1 MSDDPILTY
10 LQSIDARTARM
21 ETAFTAAL
29 TDHRKE
35 DDAIHDELRKDL
47 DSLKTSRTAAR
58 AGLAAL
64 ALGGGT
70 GAAKLGFLDKI
81 VSMFGGGGT

>member
-1 MSDDPILTY
+1 MSDDPVLIY

-21 ETAFTAAL
+21 EAAFSAAI
-29 TDHRKE
+29 TDHKKE
-35 DDAIHDELRKDL
+35 DDVVHDELRKDI

-58 AGLAAL
+58 AGIAAL
-64 ALGGGT
+64 VLGGGT

-81 VSMFGGGGT
+81 VSLFGGGGT